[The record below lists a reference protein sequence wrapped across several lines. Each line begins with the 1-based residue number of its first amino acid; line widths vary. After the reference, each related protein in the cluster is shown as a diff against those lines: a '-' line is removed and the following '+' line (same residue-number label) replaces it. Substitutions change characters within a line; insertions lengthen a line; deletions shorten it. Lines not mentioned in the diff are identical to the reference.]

1 MTLAGSAPAWVPLST
16 ELSVAQP
23 RSSLGIASASFT
35 QRMAAERRG
44 GAEKPLSDPSHFLD
58 YCHQLGAGGVEV
70 AAESLDPNSRK
81 RFRRRAESAGMHVE
95 VAVRL
100 PRDQSDVSSF
110 QDSLRAAK
118 SVGASVVRTTLLTR
132 PRYVAL
138 DNAEELRRFVQ
149 QSWKSVTLAE
159 NAVRRRRMK
168 LAIENHRDMRIEELL
183 SMMNQISSE
192 FVGVCIDT
200 ANSLALLES
209 PAEAVEKLAP
219 YAISVHLKDIAV
231 KESADGF
238 LLSEVAL
245 GEGFLDLRGIVE
257 DLRQA
262 RSNIRF
268 NLEVMTDDPLEIPCL
283 ADRYWP
289 TMGQVSGW
297 RLASILNLVKG
308 NQETKPL
315 LRVSDLSHEERVQLE
330 DENVRRSLAHA
341 SAVPR
346 PVGEGTRG
354 GSRRRLVGP
363 LDRRDRRSLLPQLA
377 ATRSRD
383 KRSRLSQA
391 RNLLEA

>member
-1 MTLAGSAPAWVPLST
+1 MALAGSAPAWVPLST
-16 ELSVAQP
+16 ELSAAQP

-44 GAEKPLSDPSHFLD
+44 GEEKPLSDPFHFLE
-58 YCHQLGAGGVEV
+58 YCHRLGAGGVEI
-70 AAESLDPNSRK
+70 AAESLDPDSRK
-81 RFRRRAESAGMHVE
+81 RFRRRVESAGMYVE
-95 VAVRL
+95 VAVLL
-100 PRDQSDVSSF
+100 PRNQSDVSSF

-118 SVGASVVRTTLLTR
+118 SVGASVVRTAMLRR

-159 NAVRRRRMK
+159 NALRRRRMK
-168 LAIENHRDMRIEELL
+168 LAVENHRDMSIEELL

-209 PAEAVEKLAP
+209 PAEAVQKLAP

-268 NLEVMTDDPLEIPCL
+268 NLEVMTNDPVEIPCL
-283 ADRYWP
+283 AGRYWP
-289 TMGQVSGW
+289 TMGRVPGW
-297 RLASILNLVKG
+297 RLARILNLVKR
-308 NQETKPL
+308 NQQAKPL
-315 LRVSDLSHEERVQLE
+315 PRVSDLSPQERIQLE

-341 SAVPR
+341 SEVL
-346 PVGEGTRG
+346 G
-354 GSRRRLVGP
+354 L
-363 LDRRDRRSLLPQLA
+363 
-377 ATRSRD
+377 
-383 KRSRLSQA
+383 
-391 RNLLEA
+391 